1 MKRQIFFFLVL
12 FLVSCSPLNQDTDPG
27 RRGGD
32 EPEGEPVDQ
41 PTDADLEGLSWT
53 ELLKN
58 CRPEID
64 IPDNE
69 IDIIL
74 GMIPGQ
80 VGDKIRELNIPGN
93 ARKCAQKKIE
103 DTHNKICKAREDLER
118 RRRRARSDAEKD
130 SIQNSLYQLDLTQ
143 DKFNQRLSE
152 LAEDMDKRLIRIQG
166 KDGKTFLGRIG
177 NGWGEAET
185 EAWRDMLDV
194 QSYRVCGYYSGDD
207 D

>member
-1 MKRQIFFFLVL
+1 MKRQLFFFLIL
-12 FLVSCSPLNQDTDPG
+12 FLVSCSPLNQDDDPG
-27 RRGGD
+27 RRGG

-41 PTDADLEGLSWT
+41 PTAEDLEGLSWT

-69 IDIIL
+69 IDIFL
-74 GMIPGQ
+74 GMIPGEL
-80 VGDKIRELNIPGN
+80 GDKARELNIPGN

-118 RRRRARSDAEKD
+118 KRRRARSDAERA
-130 SIQNSLYQLDLTQ
+130 SIQNSLHQLDLTQ
-143 DKFNQRLSE
+143 WKFNERLRTM
-152 LAEDMDKRLIRIQG
+152 AEETDKKLIKLEG

-177 NGWGEAET
+177 NGWGEAEA
-185 EAWRDMLDV
+185 EAWRDMFDV
-194 QSYRVCGYYSGDD
+194 QSYRECSYYSDD
-207 D
+207 DD

>member
-1 MKRQIFFFLVL
+1 MKRQIFFFLIL

-27 RRGGD
+27 RRVD

-41 PTDADLEGLSWT
+41 PTEKDLEGLSWT
-53 ELLKN
+53 ELLRN

-69 IDIIL
+69 IDIFL
-74 GMIPGQ
+74 GMIPGEL
-80 VGDKIRELNIPGN
+80 GDKIREINIPGN

-103 DTHNKICKAREDLER
+103 ETHDKICKAREDLER
-118 RRRRARSDAEKD
+118 RRKRARSDSEKA
-130 SIQNSLYQLDLTQ
+130 SIQNSLHQLDITHWR
-143 DKFNQRLSE
+143 FNERLRKMSE
-152 LAEDMDKRLIRIQG
+152 EMDKRLIRIER

-177 NGWGEAET
+177 NSWGKAET
-185 EAWRDMLDV
+185 EAWRDMLDI
-194 QSYRVCGYYSGDD
+194 QSYRECSYYSEDD